1 MIAGGFVPRN
11 RAGCQ
16 NGHFWG
22 TLYAFMEAF
31 KNVSGDY
38 LRHLAGRAKE
48 SKVYS
53 AHQMVGLELS
63 QILHDRFNKALY
75 IRLAKTH
82 PDHQR
87 LLMLAKDIA
96 GRQGVV
102 NRGAYFMRL
111 LFDGGEAHKNNA
123 KKNSFGSK

>member
-1 MIAGGFVPRN
+1 
-11 RAGCQ
+11 
-16 NGHFWG
+16 
-22 TLYAFMEAF
+22 MEAF

-38 LRHLAGRAKE
+38 LGGLAHRAKE

-53 AHQMVGLELS
+53 AHQEVGLELAT
-63 QILHDRFNKALY
+63 ILHDRFNKALY
-75 IRLAKTH
+75 MKIAKTH

-96 GRQGVV
+96 GRQGVG

-111 LFDGGEAHKNNA
+111 LFDGEHYDG
-123 KKNSFGSK
+123 KKKDTFGRK